1 MDPYLRL
8 GMKKM
13 QQRVIRRAEL
23 VLRGVFYLSVLLSV
37 PFIAGACNSVK
48 SKPAPLR
55 LGLSDWPGHAPFYAA
70 AQLGNFGATQ
80 VEIKGFS
87 SNFDRNRAFAQGRL
101 DVLAAPL
108 FDALRI
114 ADDGTP
120 LKIVLLFDYS
130 SGGDGIVA
138 RKEITSVQ
146 GLKGK
151 HVSAELSAITHFMLL
166 AALSQA
172 GLSETDVQIVNLS
185 VPEAAD
191 AFAHGKLDAATLWD
205 PHLSRQAAAPEAHK
219 LFTSKQIPGQIIDVL
234 VVQKE
239 VADKRPEDVANIIG
253 GWERTLAAWR
263 ARPAELEAVMA
274 QTTNRTVEG
283 LRSELAGMVLLDL
296 AKNTELFAPGGS
308 SQSVW
313 NSFAATARFMDQ
325 HRLLKH
331 AAPEARELL
340 EPRFI
345 AQAKAK

>member
-1 MDPYLRL
+1 MHQNIVGRGGILFRSVVWIGIL
-8 GMKKM
+8 
-13 QQRVIRRAEL
+13 L
-23 VLRGVFYLSVLLSV
+23 V
-37 PFIAGACNSVK
+37 AGACNSVK
-48 SKPAPLR
+48 SKAAPLR

-70 AQLGNFGATQ
+70 AQLGSFGATR

-120 LKIVLLFDYS
+120 IKIVLLFDYS

-138 RKEITSVQ
+138 RKEITSVKE
-146 GLKGK
+146 LKGK

-172 GLSETDVQIVNLS
+172 GLSEADVQIVNLS

-234 VVQKE
+234 VVHKE
-239 VADKRPEDVANIIG
+239 IADQRPDDVANIIR
-253 GWERTLAAWR
+253 GWERTLEAWR
-263 ARPAELEAVMA
+263 ARPAELEGVMA
-274 QTTNRTVEG
+274 KATNRTAEG
-283 LRSELAGMVLLDL
+283 LKSELAGMVLLDL
-296 AKNTELFAPGGS
+296 AKNSELFAAGAS

-313 NSFAATARFMDQ
+313 SSFEATARFMDQ

-331 AAPEARELL
+331 SPPNAREIL

-345 AQAKAK
+345 AQAKAE

>member
-1 MDPYLRL
+1 MH
-8 GMKKM
+8 
-13 QQRVIRRAEL
+13 QRIIRREGR
-23 VLRGVFYLSVLLSV
+23 RGRIHLWSVLGICFLL
-37 PFIAGACNSVK
+37 IAGACNSVK
-48 SKPAPLR
+48 SKAAPLR

-70 AQLGNFGATQ
+70 AQLGNFGSTP

-101 DVLAAPL
+101 EVLAAPL

-138 RKEITSVQ
+138 RKEITTVAE
-146 GLKGK
+146 LKGK
-151 HVSAELSAITHFMLL
+151 RVSAELSAITHFMLL

-172 GLSETDVQIVNLS
+172 GLSENDVQIVNLS

-205 PHLSRQAAAPEAHK
+205 PHLSRQAAAPGAHK

-239 VADKRPEDVANIIG
+239 IADKRPEDVANIIR

-274 QTTNRTVEG
+274 KATNRTPDA
-283 LRSELAGMVLLDL
+283 LRSDLAGMVLLDL
-296 AKNTELFAPGGS
+296 ANNTELFAPGAS

-313 NSFAATARFMDQ
+313 SSFAATASFMDR

-331 AAPEARELL
+331 AAPDAREFL

-345 AQAKAK
+345 AQANAK